1 MYNSLRYAGL
11 QQLISRYKT
20 ISRLMAAFLE
30 ELGLQYLPI
39 DLPPVIVAYK
49 SLTNQLPICFCQVK

>member
-1 MYNSLRYAGL
+1 
-11 QQLISRYKT
+11 
-20 ISRLMAAFLE
+20 MAAFLE

-39 DLPPVIVAYK
+39 DLPPYQFLVIVAYK